1 MPTRFVIT
9 EARPD
14 PPENAVELCEHKG
27 IGHPDTICDGVAEAA
42 SCALARAYL
51 DAYGTVQHYNV
62 DKALLI
68 GGESAPRFG
77 GGRTVTPMRL
87 IICGRATT
95 LPQADVTSLIRSAV
109 RDHLATT
116 LHCDPNLFAIEA
128 VVRSGSPNLVRVIG
142 SAAAT
147 TRVNDTS
154 IGAGF
159 APWSYLE
166 SSVLHLA
173 DVLRSEE
180 FRSHFPVV
188 GDDYKVMG
196 SRYNDEITLTVALA
210 FVDREVTSVAHYF
223 VLKARMLEYLQQ
235 CTGSSV
241 RIVLNALDDPAAA
254 NETGV
259 YLTVTG
265 LSAEHG
271 DDGQVGRGNRVGGLI
286 TPHRTMSMEAAA
298 GKNVVAHAG
307 KLYNVLA
314 FEIARAVVAAE
325 ADVSQVSVQILS
337 TIGDPITAPTLIAM
351 RLCTSA
357 GVKEGLS
364 RRAREIAQREL
375 EQIDEL
381 STRIIRGGIRLF

>member
-9 EARPD
+9 QAQPGSLES
-14 PPENAVELCEHKG
+14 EIELCEHKG

-42 SCALARAYL
+42 SCALAKAYL
-51 DAYGTVQHYNV
+51 DAYGAVQHYNV

-77 GGRTVTPMRL
+77 GGRLVTPMRL
-87 IICGRATT
+87 IICGRATA
-95 LPQADVTSLIRSAV
+95 LPQADVTSLIRGAV
-109 RDHLATT
+109 RDHLAAT
-116 LHCDPNLFAIEA
+116 LHCDPDLFAIEP

-147 TRVNDTS
+147 ARANDTS

-159 APWSYLE
+159 APWSQLE

-180 FRSHFPVV
+180 FRTRFPVA

-196 SRYNDEITLTVALA
+196 ARYDDETTLTLALA
-210 FVDREVTSVAHYF
+210 FVDREVASVAHYF
-223 VLKARMLEYLQQ
+223 ELKARMLEYLQQ
-235 CTGSSV
+235 CTDTLA
-241 RIVLNALDDPAAA
+241 RIVLNALDDPAAVS
-254 NETGV
+254 ESGL

-298 GKNVVAHAG
+298 GKNVAAHAG

-314 FEIARAVVAAE
+314 FEIARAVVAGE
-325 ADVSQVSVQILS
+325 ASVQHVSVQILS
-337 TIGDPITAPTLIAM
+337 TIGDPIAMPTLISM
-351 RLCTSA
+351 RLCTYA
-357 GVKEGLS
+357 CANENLG

-375 EQIDEL
+375 ERIDEL
-381 STRIIRGGIRLF
+381 TTRIIHGGIRLF